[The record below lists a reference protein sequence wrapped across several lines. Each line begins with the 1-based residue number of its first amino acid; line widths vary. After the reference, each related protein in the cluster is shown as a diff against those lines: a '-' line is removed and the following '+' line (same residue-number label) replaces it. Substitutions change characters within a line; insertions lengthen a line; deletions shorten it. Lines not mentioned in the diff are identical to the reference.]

1 MPGEKRFS
9 DQADY
14 IYITTKDFNLDTIF
28 TDDIIAEHPNI
39 LRVFSNED
47 NGNIYHFNFELSAI
61 NIVMRTMLPEDQRT
75 EYGAGFRIVLYSTGT
90 KTHPG
95 FNIWIYTINSLL
107 VIIVR
112 HIGQMEYAQNIMFC
126 KIFGKIGF

>member
-1 MPGEKRFS
+1 MPDERRFS

-47 NGNIYHFNFELSAI
+47 NGNFYHFNFEFSAI
-61 NIVMRTMLPEDQRT
+61 NIVMRTMLLEDQRT
-75 EYGAGFRIVLYSTGT
+75 QHGSGFRIVLYSTGT
-90 KTHPG
+90 KH
-95 FNIWIYTINSLL
+95 IL
-107 VIIVR
+107 VS
-112 HIGQMEYAQNIMFC
+112 
-126 KIFGKIGF
+126 IFGFILSILYW